1 MKSSIMLYS
10 DGNHGGTVVEYG
22 KFPGGEVYLKDFRVH
37 GTMISVVAGIED
49 MDGLF
54 ALALLSDH
62 LNRMALQGVYQINK
76 TLTLNYL
83 PYARQD
89 RVKVGVPGNG
99 ALSLKIACEFI
110 NSMNWDLVTVV
121 DPHSDVATSLL
132 DRVRVIPRTGVFTD
146 LKNQHFMACDKW
158 KTSGDII
165 LVSPDAGALKHTYE
179 IGQKFGYD
187 VVVAEKVRD
196 MATGNILRTC
206 VQNVELLQNR
216 HMVIVDDI
224 VDGGRTFIEI
234 ARAVEEAGV
243 KPKSKVLFSS
253 VGIYSKGKKCL
264 TDVFDVVECRYR
276 FNTYKEME

>member
-10 DGNHGGTVVEYG
+10 DGNHGGTVIEYG

-37 GTMISVVAGIED
+37 STMVTVVAGIED

-62 LNRMALQGVYQINK
+62 LTKMATQGDYRINK
-76 TLTLNYL
+76 SLVLNYL

-99 ALSLKIACEFI
+99 ALSLKISCDFI
-110 NSMNWDLVTVV
+110 NSMKWDLVTVV
-121 DPHSDVATSLL
+121 DPHSDVAPALL
-132 DRVRVIPRTGVFTD
+132 ERVRIISRTGVFAD
-146 LKNQHFMACDKW
+146 LKNQHFMACDRW
-158 KTSGDII
+158 KNSGEI
-165 LVSPDAGALKHTYE
+165 VMVAPDAGSLKHTFE

-196 MATGNILRTC
+196 MATGKILRTA
-206 VQNVELLQNR
+206 VQNVELLNNR
-216 HMVIVDDI
+216 HMVIMDDI

-234 ARAVEEAGV
+234 AKAVEEAGIL
-243 KPKSKVLFSS
+243 PKSKVLFSS